1 MIEDQA
7 SDPVKGDE
15 VLFGDQID
23 EEADIHRPM
32 VMKAYIVK
40 DDRGSSV

>member
-1 MIEDQA
+1 M
-7 SDPVKGDE
+7 GE

-23 EEADIHRPM
+23 EEADINRPM
-32 VMKAYIVK
+32 VMKAYIVI